1 MFLQLDAMKRNS
13 FVTVFALGMLS
24 MVLILLLFGFGDDVK
39 SSKKTVGSGE
49 GSSPMKTPSLPRS
62 MEFAGEKVPLDRW
75 DVREQLDREVLV
87 NYFGQSNIYYM
98 LKLQSRYFPEI
109 EAALKANNMPDDF
122 KYLCIAESNLQ
133 NLVSRVGASGF
144 WQFMKDTAP
153 GYGLEVSETV
163 DERYHVAKST
173 AAACAYLKNAY
184 QRFGNWTAAAAS
196 YNCGMGGYNSRATFQ
211 KTNYYYDLVLPE
223 ETQRYIFRIL
233 AFKHLLANADS
244 LGFNLPE
251 ADRYLPVKTR
261 TVSTSKSIPNLEVF
275 ARENG
280 STYKM
285 LKLLNPWLRERSLRA
300 KPGKTYHLLLPA

>member
-1 MFLQLDAMKRNS
+1 MVMKKRS
-13 FVTVFALGMLS
+13 LVPVFVLGMLS
-24 MVLILLLFGFGDDVK
+24 TVLILVLFGFGDDVK
-39 SSKKTVGSGE
+39 SNKKNAANLE
-49 GSSPMKTPSLPRS
+49 GSAPMRPPSLPDE
-62 MEFAGEKVPLDRW
+62 MNFAGEKVPLDRW
-75 DVREQLDREVLV
+75 DIREQLDREILV

-144 WQFMKDTAP
+144 WQFMKVTAP

-173 AAACAYLKNAY
+173 AAACTYLKNAY

-233 AFKHLLANADS
+233 AFKHLLQNADS
-244 LGFNLPE
+244 LGFALPAAE
-251 ADRYLPVKTR
+251 RYQPVKTR
-261 TVSTSKSIPNLEVF
+261 TVSISSSISNLEAF

-280 STYKM
+280 SNYKM

-300 KPGKTYHLLLPA
+300 KPGKTYQLLLPAS